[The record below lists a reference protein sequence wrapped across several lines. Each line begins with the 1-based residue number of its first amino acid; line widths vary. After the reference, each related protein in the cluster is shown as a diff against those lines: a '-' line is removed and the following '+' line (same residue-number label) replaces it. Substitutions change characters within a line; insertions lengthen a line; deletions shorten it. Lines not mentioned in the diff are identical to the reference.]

1 MSDAHALLG
10 LQPGATTQQIKRAF
24 RKLAMQWHPDRNPAP
39 EAVEH
44 FKLLRQ
50 AHDRLLAALLDDE
63 EAWDADEAEAAD
75 SAAASANTGS
85 RGPDRWQTLEIS
97 FEDAFLGA
105 TLPVCVR
112 TPQPCGH
119 CGGSGLE
126 KLSVS
131 RLCEPCRGSGRIS
144 GAKGLVR
151 CPECD
156 GRGYRNTQAC
166 SHCAGSGEE
175 VVERWLQVVVP
186 PGLIDDDE
194 LRLAGEGEAHPDGRH
209 PRGDLR
215 LRIRLAPHPIFR
227 REGRNLVMQRPLSAL
242 RMLIGGPLRIPH
254 PAGLRTIALEPGVA
268 HARTLRVAGA
278 GFPGRGR
285 RTAGDLVIE
294 LEPML
299 PQTPD
304 KHLHALIE
312 QLELALGNDAARHF
326 PELARWEADWVDE

>member
-50 AHDRLLAALLDDE
+50 AHDRLLAALLEDP
-63 EAWDADEAEAAD
+63 DAPDTEGAD
-75 SAAASANTGS
+75 AGKADPASAPGA
-85 RGPDRWQTLEIS
+85 DRLQTLEIS

-105 TLPVCVR
+105 TRSVCVR
-112 TPQPCGH
+112 TPQACTR

-131 RLCEPCRGSGRIS
+131 RLCEPCRGSGRIR
-144 GAKGLVR
+144 GAHGLVR
-151 CPECD
+151 CAECE

-175 VVERWLQVVVP
+175 VGERWLQVQVP

-194 LRLAGEGEAHPDGRH
+194 LRLAGEGEAHPEAGH

-215 LRIRLAPHPIFR
+215 LRIRLAPHPLFR
-227 REGRNLVMQRPLSAL
+227 RDGRNLVLQRPISAL

-254 PAGLRTIALEPGVA
+254 PAGLRTVALEPGVA

-278 GFPGRGR
+278 GFPARGQR
-285 RTAGDLVIE
+285 AAGDLVIE

-299 PQTPD
+299 PQAPD
-304 KHLHALIE
+304 KQLHTLIE
-312 QLELALGNDAARHF
+312 QLDVALGKSATRHF
-326 PELARWEADWVDE
+326 PELARWEADWLGD